1 MTIVCKDDTTTT
13 YRRRIDYMLGER
25 AIVVACLLR
34 RAYNTDALAL
44 AGAVYPASQ
53 AMVNVRSSAQY
64 TSQLQPMIM
73 MMHQPKAGNRIY
85 M

>member
-1 MTIVCKDDTTTT
+1 MIH
-13 YRRRIDYMLGER
+13 
-25 AIVVACLLR
+25 ANAHQ
-34 RAYNTDALAL
+34 TDALAL

>member
-1 MTIVCKDDTTTT
+1 MLDNIKILTDPSSVGGVIVD
-13 YRRRIDYMLGER
+13 
-25 AIVVACLLR
+25 
-34 RAYNTDALAL
+34 TDALAL